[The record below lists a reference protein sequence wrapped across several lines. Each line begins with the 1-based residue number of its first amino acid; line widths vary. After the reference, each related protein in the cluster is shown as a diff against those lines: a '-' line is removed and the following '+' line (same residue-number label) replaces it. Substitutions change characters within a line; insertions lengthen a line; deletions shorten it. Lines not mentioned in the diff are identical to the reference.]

1 MIKKNLKLLAILF
14 IIITTICSFSYCFA
28 DETDEVTATTT
39 SSDETTTE
47 TEEEIHEG
55 DLYLF
60 ENDVT
65 MDKLVDGNVYIMGKN
80 INITG
85 QVNGNLFVFGD
96 SIKFD
101 DCYIRYSV
109 YACANNIYYNGACND
124 LYAVSKKIEMTYDSY
139 VVRDV
144 KISANSTILKAAIGR
159 DVDLQTNSIDF
170 GADSQVP
177 VIYGNLRYSANQE
190 KELSDDIVKGDITYS
205 SSSIFSKDSIKDK
218 VLDILLAFGL
228 VIVTSLV
235 IYALLNKFKP
245 NCVDKLNYTPITLL
259 KALGIG
265 LLTIIAIAVISLI
278 LIITSVGAKLGLILI
293 LSLILIFL
301 FAMPIVSI
309 LITNLLKPIL
319 KIEKSLM
326 YYVVLALVSIVL
338 YGLTLIPFVGFVFSI
353 IIKAL
358 VCGIIVIAFI
368 QTRKLSDEEIAK
380 KLEEKEAKKALRTER
395 KEEKLKLKETK
406 KSNKE

>member
-1 MIKKNLKLLAILF
+1 
-14 IIITTICSFSYCFA
+14 
-28 DETDEVTATTT
+28 
-39 SSDETTTE
+39 
-47 TEEEIHEG
+47 
-55 DLYLF
+55 
-60 ENDVT
+60 
-65 MDKLVDGNVYIMGKN
+65 
-80 INITG
+80 
-85 QVNGNLFVFGD
+85 
-96 SIKFD
+96 
-101 DCYIRYSV
+101 
-109 YACANNIYYNGACND
+109 
-124 LYAVSKKIEMTYDSY
+124 MTYDSY

-293 LSLILIFL
+293 L
-301 FAMPIVSI
+301 A
-309 LITNLLKPIL
+309 
-319 KIEKSLM
+319 
-326 YYVVLALVSIVL
+326 
-338 YGLTLIPFVGFVFSI
+338 
-353 IIKAL
+353 
-358 VCGIIVIAFI
+358 
-368 QTRKLSDEEIAK
+368 
-380 KLEEKEAKKALRTER
+380 
-395 KEEKLKLKETK
+395 TK
-406 KSNKE
+406 KKNVSAGFGAA